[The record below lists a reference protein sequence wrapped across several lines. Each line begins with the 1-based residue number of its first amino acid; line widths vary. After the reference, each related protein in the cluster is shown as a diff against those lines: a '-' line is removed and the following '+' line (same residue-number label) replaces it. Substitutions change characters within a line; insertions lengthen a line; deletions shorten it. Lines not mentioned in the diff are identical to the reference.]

1 MRQLAC
7 SILMAA
13 CIAVVVACTAGA
25 AATPQP
31 ARQEQ
36 APASAPSTGIAAAQ
50 AASHVGERTTVCGDV
65 VDSRYAPSSKGSPT
79 FLNFEKPYP
88 NHIFTVVI
96 WGSERSRFP
105 SNPESHYRNKNV
117 CATGLIE
124 TYSGKP
130 QIIARDP
137 SQLQIR

>member
-1 MRQLAC
+1 MRQLAL
-7 SILMAA
+7 SILMAVSVSA
-13 CIAVVVACTAGA
+13 LVACAGGA
-25 AATPQP
+25 VATPEP
-31 ARQEQ
+31 ARQ
-36 APASAPSTGIAAAQ
+36 APAPTASCSITAAQ
-50 AASHVGERTTVCGDV
+50 AASHVGERCTVCGQV

-105 SNPESHYRNKNV
+105 SNPESRYRNKNV